1 MSVNTQVSGN
11 KQLNI
16 QPSKNLGTVINT
28 EVSGNYKKGVYAYK
42 KITDVQPT
50 QVSGEV
56 HNTNYMGVNDEGMDI
71 RGTKK
76 ITGDELNVQTYPT
89 AEDARADFIADANEL
104 IAQQE
109 AEAKKHPVEPGPGPG
124 PTPEP
129 EIEYMYVS
137 EIGKSS
143 FLIGE
148 TFTSEG
154 VKLTVHY
161 VNNTEVTLTSGFTV
175 EGPDDMS
182 YAHMGNAQVTY
193 RGVSTSYNVAIVESE
208 DSLVWA
214 YVQSLPTKAIYA
226 LGEELDLTG
235 MEIYGIKY
243 NGNEVLLTSGQYST
257 DPVEGSQL
265 MTPGESQTI
274 NIIVPIVD
282 GTYNQTSSFF
292 VNVSE
297 YPVLKSIA
305 VTTPPTKTTYEY
317 GDYFDAT
324 GMVVTA
330 TNSDNTTA
338 NITDGCTLSPAV
350 TEPLQISDTKI
361 TISFN
366 EFSTSQ
372 AITVTPKATPTPE
385 GLEIT
390 TQPTKTTYT
399 EGEYFDPTGMV
410 VTLVLFDGAEYTR
423 ETTTDYVLDPDTTTP
438 LTTDVTSI
446 SVTYPGL
453 IVGQAVSITV
463 NPQ

>member
-11 KQLNI
+11 KQVNI

-28 EVSGNYKKGVYAYK
+28 EVSGNYKKGVHAYR

-56 HNTNYMGVNDEGMDI
+56 HNTNYMGINDEGMDI

-76 ITGDELNVQTYPT
+76 ITGNELNVQTYPT
-89 AEDARADFIADANEL
+89 AEDAKADFIADANEL

-109 AEAKKHPVEPGPGPG
+109 AEAKKHPVKPGPG

-129 EIEYMYVS
+129 EISYMYVES
-137 EIGKSS
+137 IGKAN
-143 FLIGE
+143 FLINE

-154 VKLTVHY
+154 LELLVHY
-161 VNNTEVTLTSGFTV
+161 VDDTEVIISSGFTV
-175 EGPDDMS
+175 IGPEDMS
-182 YAHMGNAQVTY
+182 YAHMGTAQVTY

-214 YVQSLPTKAIYA
+214 NIHTLPTKSSYFK
-226 LGEELDLTG
+226 GEELDLTG
-235 MEIYGIKY
+235 IEVHGIKY
-243 NGNEVLLTSGQYST
+243 NNNEVLLTSEQYST
-257 DPVEGSQL
+257 DPVEGTRL
-265 MTPGESQTI
+265 MTPGDQTI
-274 NIIVPIVD
+274 NVIVPIVD
-282 GTYNQTSSFF
+282 GTYNATFSCW
-292 VNVSE
+292 VNVAE
-297 YPVLKSIA
+297 YSILESIA

-330 TNSDNTTA
+330 TNSDDTTVDV
-338 NITDGCTLSPAV
+338 TDGCTLSPAV
-350 TEPLQISDTKI
+350 TEPLQVSDTEI
-361 TISFN
+361 TISFGGKT
-366 EFSTSQ
+366 TSQ
-372 AITVTPKATPTPE
+372 AITVNPADPPIPN

-410 VTLVLFDGAEYTR
+410 ITLVLFDGVDYTR

-438 LTTDVTSI
+438 LTTDITNI
-446 SVTYPGL
+446 TVTYPG
-453 IVGQAVSITV
+453 VVAGQSVPITV